1 MRHGSQWQGSALGPL
16 LGRTSLPM
24 IPEWE
29 IWACANHFIK
39 KHGVDAAVF
48 AAMRADELL
57 ADGDLQGSRTFQRIA
72 QKINA
77 LLQEPAGPLH

>member
-1 MRHGSQWQGSALGPL
+1 
-16 LGRTSLPM
+16 M

-29 IWACANHFIK
+29 IWACANHFIE
-39 KHGVDAAVF
+39 KHGADAPIF

-57 ADGDLQGSRTFQRIA
+57 AEGDLQGSRAFQRIV

-77 LLQEPAGPLH
+77 LLQVPEGPLH

>member
-1 MRHGSQWQGSALGPL
+1 
-16 LGRTSLPM
+16 M

-29 IWACANHFIK
+29 IWACANHFIN

-57 ADGDLQGSRTFQRIA
+57 AEGDLQGSRTFQRIV